1 VTRVRPSWPDLPPFV
16 RQAIEREAGGRVVAW
31 RSHDGGFS
39 PSWAL
44 TLTTTAGGIFVKV
57 AGPEQPGAGRMHRG
71 EAAKAALLPD
81 GVPAARFRSILELS
95 DRDTSAA
102 GQDAVAEQVWVVVA
116 FDVVP
121 GRTLRTTPWDLGD
134 LDLLGQLALRIAEHD
149 VGSSEAFPS
158 AADTPWPQPTLLASE
173 PPAGLA
179 TYDPWLSANLER
191 VADLA
196 SPARQ
201 AEAFA
206 GDRLVHNDLR
216 ADNALVVV
224 RDGREEGVAVDWPH
238 AQSGAAFLD
247 LAGILPSVAATGGPA
262 PAEALTRIHL
272 PPGTEEDAVTV
283 WVAVRACYYVW
294 SSLQDPPPGIPH
306 LRAFQRTQ
314 GNATLAWLRQRL
326 GIMAP

>member
-1 VTRVRPSWPDLPPFV
+1 MTRVRPTWPDLPPFV
-16 RQAIEREAGGRVVAW
+16 RRAIEREAGGRVVSW
-31 RSHDGGFS
+31 MSHDGGFS

-44 TLTTTAGGIFVKV
+44 TLTTTAGRVFVKV

-81 GVPAARFRSILELS
+81 GVPAPRFRWILELP
-95 DRDTSAA
+95 DRDTPA
-102 GQDAVAEQVWVVVA
+102 GEDAVAERVWVVVA

-121 GRTLRTTPWDLGD
+121 GRSLRTAPWDPGD

-149 VGSSEAFPS
+149 VGSCEVFPS
-158 AADTPWPQPTLLASE
+158 VADKPWPQPALLASE

-179 TYDPWLSANLER
+179 TYDPWLGANLER

-247 LAGILPSVAATGGPA
+247 LAGILPSVAATGGPT
-262 PAEALTRIHL
+262 PHEALARFQF
-272 PPGTEEDAVTV
+272 PPGTEDDAVTV
-283 WVAVRACYYVW
+283 WVAVRTCYFVW

-306 LRAFQRTQ
+306 LRAFQRAQ
-314 GNATLAWLRQRL
+314 GDVTLAWLRQRL
-326 GIMAP
+326 GMTAP